1 MAEADSG
8 QDRTEEATPR
18 RRQQAQEK
26 GQVPRSRELTT
37 TVLLLGGT
45 AGLMMLSGY
54 MIEGLSALF
63 REGLALDRQMIFLK
77 DAGLLQ
83 LGRLTGAAALVLA
96 PLCALL
102 FLLAAAMPVA
112 LGGWSFSAE
121 SLAPKLS
128 KLDPI
133 KGLGRLF
140 GPRGLMELLKALAKF
155 LLVGSVGALVLWWE
169 LDQLLALSGLP
180 LEQALAQTAWLAGYT
195 LLGVSAATALVAVVD
210 VPFQLWQHNKQ
221 LRMTRQ
227 EVRDEFKETEGRPEV
242 KVRIR
247 QLQAEMA
254 QRRMMEAVPEADV
267 VVTNPSHYAVALKYE
282 SQRGAPRV
290 LAKGK
295 DLVARA
301 IRDRADAAG
310 VPRIELPPLARALY
324 AHTRVN
330 EEIPPPLYLAVAQV
344 LAYVYRLR
352 SARNLGTAW
361 PTAPGSVPVP
371 DDLDPGPDAA

>member
-63 REGLALDRQMIFLK
+63 REGLALDRQMIFLE

-96 PLCALL
+96 PLCVLL

-195 LLGVSAATALVAVVD
+195 LLGVSAATALVAAVD

-242 KVRIR
+242 KARIR

-310 VPRIELPPLARALY
+310 VPRVELPPLARALY

>member
-96 PLCALL
+96 PFCALL

-112 LGGWSFSAE
+112 LGGWSFSGEAM
-121 SLAPKLS
+121 APKLS

-155 LLVGSVGALVLWWE
+155 LLVGSVAALVLWWE
-169 LDQLLALSGLP
+169 LDELLSLSGLP

-195 LLGVSAATALVAVVD
+195 LLGVSAATALVAAVD

-242 KVRIR
+242 KARIR
-247 QLQAEMA
+247 QLQQEMA
-254 QRRMMEAVPEADV
+254 QRRMMEAVPDADV

-295 DLVARA
+295 DLVAKA

-324 AHTRVN
+324 AHTRLN

-344 LAYVYRLR
+344 LAYVFRLR

>member
-63 REGLALDRQMIFLK
+63 REGLALDRQMIFLE

-180 LEQALAQTAWLAGYT
+180 LEQALVQTAWLAGYT
-195 LLGVSAATALVAVVD
+195 LLGVSAATALVAAVD

-242 KVRIR
+242 KARIR

-254 QRRMMEAVPEADV
+254 QRRMMEAVPDADV

>member
-45 AGLMMLSGY
+45 AGLMMLSSY

-63 REGLALDRQMIFLK
+63 REGLALDRQMIFLE

-133 KGLGRLF
+133 RAWVACS
-140 GPRGLMELLKALAKF
+140 GP
-155 LLVGSVGALVLWWE
+155 GARW
-169 LDQLLALSGLP
+169 S
-180 LEQALAQTAWLAGYT
+180 
-195 LLGVSAATALVAVVD
+195 
-210 VPFQLWQHNKQ
+210 F
-221 LRMTRQ
+221 
-227 EVRDEFKETEGRPEV
+227 
-242 KVRIR
+242 
-247 QLQAEMA
+247 
-254 QRRMMEAVPEADV
+254 
-267 VVTNPSHYAVALKYE
+267 
-282 SQRGAPRV
+282 
-290 LAKGK
+290 
-295 DLVARA
+295 
-301 IRDRADAAG
+301 
-310 VPRIELPPLARALY
+310 
-324 AHTRVN
+324 
-330 EEIPPPLYLAVAQV
+330 
-344 LAYVYRLR
+344 
-352 SARNLGTAW
+352 
-361 PTAPGSVPVP
+361 
-371 DDLDPGPDAA
+371 

>member
-96 PLCALL
+96 PFCALL

-112 LGGWSFSAE
+112 LGGWSFSGEAM
-121 SLAPKLS
+121 APKLS

-155 LLVGSVGALVLWWE
+155 LLVGSVAGLVLWWE
-169 LDQLLALSGLP
+169 LDELLSLSGLP

-195 LLGVSAATALVAVVD
+195 LLGVSAATALVAAVD

-242 KVRIR
+242 KARIR
-247 QLQAEMA
+247 QLQQEMA
-254 QRRMMEAVPEADV
+254 QRRMMEAVPDADV

-295 DLVARA
+295 DLVAKA

-324 AHTRVN
+324 AHTRLN

-371 DDLDPGPDAA
+371 DDLDPGPDGI

>member
-54 MIEGLSALF
+54 MIEGLSTLF
-63 REGLALDRQMIFLK
+63 REGLALDRQMIFLE

-195 LLGVSAATALVAVVD
+195 LLGVSAATALVAAVD

-242 KVRIR
+242 KARIR

-310 VPRIELPPLARALY
+310 VPRVELPPLARALY
-324 AHTRVN
+324 AHTRLN

>member
-1 MAEADSG
+1 MAEESG
-8 QDRTEEATPR
+8 QERTEEPTPR

-54 MIEGLSALF
+54 MLEGLLDLF
-63 REGLALDRQMIFLK
+63 REGFSLDRQMIFLK
-77 DAGLLQ
+77 DAGLIQ
-83 LGRLTGAAALVLA
+83 LGRLTGAAALILA

-102 FLLAAAMPVA
+102 FVLAAAMPVA

-121 SLAPKLS
+121 SLAPKFS

-155 LLVGSVGALVLWWE
+155 VVVGTVAAFVLWAE
-169 LDQLLALSGLP
+169 LEDLLSLSGLP
-180 LEQALAQTAWLAGYT
+180 LDAAIARTAWLAGVT
-195 LLGVSAATALVAVVD
+195 LLGVSAATALVAAVD

-227 EVRDEFKETEGRPEV
+227 EIRDEFKETEGRPEV
-242 KVRIR
+242 KARIR

-290 LAKGK
+290 IAKGK
-295 DLVARA
+295 DLVAKA

-310 VPRIELPPLARALY
+310 VPRLELPPLARALY
-324 AHTRVN
+324 THTRID

-344 LAYVYRLR
+344 LAYVYRLK
-352 SARNLGTAW
+352 SALNLGTAW
-361 PTAPGSVPVP
+361 PTAPQTVPVP

>member
-45 AGLMMLSGY
+45 AGLMMLSSY

-63 REGLALDRQMIFLK
+63 REGLALDRQMIFLE

-195 LLGVSAATALVAVVD
+195 LLGVSAATALVAAVD

-242 KVRIR
+242 KARIR

-301 IRDRADAAG
+301 IRDRAAAAG

-352 SARNLGTAW
+352 SARTLGTAW

>member
-45 AGLMMLSGY
+45 AGLMMLSSY

-63 REGLALDRQMIFLK
+63 REGLALDRQMIFLE

-195 LLGVSAATALVAVVD
+195 LLGVSAATALVAAVD

-242 KVRIR
+242 KARIR

>member
-26 GQVPRSRELTT
+26 GQVPRSRELTA

-63 REGLALDRQMIFLK
+63 REGLALDRQMIFLT
-77 DAGLLQ
+77 DAGLVQ

-195 LLGVSAATALVAVVD
+195 LLGVSAATALVAAVD

-242 KVRIR
+242 KARIR

-310 VPRIELPPLARALY
+310 VPRVELPPLARALY

>member
-1 MAEADSG
+1 MAEESG
-8 QDRTEEATPR
+8 QERTEEPTPR

-54 MIEGLSALF
+54 MLEGLLDLF
-63 REGLALDRQMIFLK
+63 REGFSLDRQMIFLK
-77 DAGLLQ
+77 DAGLIQ
-83 LGRLTGAAALVLA
+83 LGRLTGAAALILA

-102 FLLAAAMPVA
+102 FVLAAAMPVA

-121 SLAPKLS
+121 SLAPKFS

-155 LLVGSVGALVLWWE
+155 LVVGTVAAFVLWAE
-169 LDQLLALSGLP
+169 LEDLLSLSGLP
-180 LEQALAQTAWLAGYT
+180 LDAAIAQTAWLAGVT
-195 LLGVSAATALVAVVD
+195 LLGVSAATALVAAVD

-227 EVRDEFKETEGRPEV
+227 EIRDEFKETEGRPEV
-242 KVRIR
+242 KARIR

-290 LAKGK
+290 IAKGK
-295 DLVARA
+295 DLVAKA
-301 IRDRADAAG
+301 IRDRAEAAG
-310 VPRIELPPLARALY
+310 VPRLELPPLARALY
-324 AHTRVN
+324 AHTRID

-344 LAYVYRLR
+344 LAYVYRLK
-352 SARNLGTAW
+352 SALNLGTAW
-361 PTAPGSVPVP
+361 PTAPQSVPVP

>member
-63 REGLALDRQMIFLK
+63 REGLALDRQMIFLE

-195 LLGVSAATALVAVVD
+195 LLGVSAATALVAAVD

-242 KVRIR
+242 KARIR

-310 VPRIELPPLARALY
+310 VPRVELPPLARALY

>member
-83 LGRLTGAAALVLA
+83 LGRLTGAAALILA
-96 PLCALL
+96 PFCALL
-102 FLLAAAMPVA
+102 FVLAAAMPVA
-112 LGGWSFSAE
+112 LGGWSFSGEAM
-121 SLAPKLS
+121 APKLS

-140 GPRGLMELLKALAKF
+140 GPQGLMELLKALAKF
-155 LLVGSVGALVLWWE
+155 LLVGSVGALVLWSE

-195 LLGVSAATALVAVVD
+195 LLGVSAATALVAAVD
-210 VPFQLWQHNKQ
+210 VPFQLWQHSKQ

-242 KVRIR
+242 KARIR

-254 QRRMMEAVPEADV
+254 QRRMMEAVPDADV

-324 AHTRVN
+324 AHTRLN

>member
-1 MAEADSG
+1 MAEESG
-8 QDRTEEATPR
+8 QERTEEPTPR

-54 MIEGLSALF
+54 MLEGLLDLF
-63 REGLALDRQMIFLK
+63 REGFSLDRQMIFLK
-77 DAGLLQ
+77 DAGLIQ
-83 LGRLTGAAALVLA
+83 LGRLTGAAALILA

-102 FLLAAAMPVA
+102 FVLAAAMPVA

-121 SLAPKLS
+121 SLAPKFS

-155 LLVGSVGALVLWWE
+155 LVVGTVAAFVLWAE
-169 LDQLLALSGLP
+169 LEDLLSLSGLP
-180 LEQALAQTAWLAGYT
+180 LDAAIAQTAWLAGVT
-195 LLGVSAATALVAVVD
+195 LLGVSAATALVAAVD

-227 EVRDEFKETEGRPEV
+227 EIRDEFKETEGRPEV
-242 KVRIR
+242 KARIR

-290 LAKGK
+290 IAKGK
-295 DLVARA
+295 DLVAKA
-301 IRDRADAAG
+301 IRDRAEAAG
-310 VPRIELPPLARALY
+310 VPRLELPPLARALY
-324 AHTRVN
+324 AHTRID

-344 LAYVYRLR
+344 LAYVYRLK
-352 SARNLGTAW
+352 SALNLGTAW
-361 PTAPGSVPVP
+361 PTAPQSVPVP
-371 DDLDPGPDAA
+371 DELDPGPDAA

>member
-1 MAEADSG
+1 
-8 QDRTEEATPR
+8 
-18 RRQQAQEK
+18 
-26 GQVPRSRELTT
+26 
-37 TVLLLGGT
+37 
-45 AGLMMLSGY
+45 MMLSGY
-54 MIEGLSALF
+54 MLEGLLDLF
-63 REGLALDRQMIFLK
+63 REGFSLDRQMIFLK
-77 DAGLLQ
+77 DAGLIQ
-83 LGRLTGAAALVLA
+83 LGRLTGAAALILA

-102 FLLAAAMPVA
+102 FVLAAAMPVA

-121 SLAPKLS
+121 SLAPKFS

-155 LLVGSVGALVLWWE
+155 LVVGTVAAFVLWAE
-169 LDQLLALSGLP
+169 LEDLLSLSSLP
-180 LEQALAQTAWLAGYT
+180 LDAAIAQTAWLAGVT
-195 LLGVSAATALVAVVD
+195 LLGVSAATALVAAVD

-227 EVRDEFKETEGRPEV
+227 EIRDEFKETEGRPEV
-242 KVRIR
+242 KARIR

-290 LAKGK
+290 IAKGK
-295 DLVARA
+295 DLVAKA
-301 IRDRADAAG
+301 IRDRAEAAG
-310 VPRIELPPLARALY
+310 VPRLELPPLARALY
-324 AHTRVN
+324 AHTRID

-344 LAYVYRLR
+344 LAYVYRLK
-352 SARNLGTAW
+352 SALNLGTAW
-361 PTAPGSVPVP
+361 PTAPQSVPVP

>member
-96 PLCALL
+96 PFCALL

-112 LGGWSFSAE
+112 LGGWSFSGEAM
-121 SLAPKLS
+121 APKLS

-155 LLVGSVGALVLWWE
+155 LLVGSVAALVLWWE
-169 LDQLLALSGLP
+169 LDELLSLSGLP

-195 LLGVSAATALVAVVD
+195 LLGVSAATALVAAVD

-242 KVRIR
+242 KARIR
-247 QLQAEMA
+247 QLQQEMA

-295 DLVARA
+295 DLVAKA
-301 IRDRADAAG
+301 IRDRADAVG

-324 AHTRVN
+324 AHTRLN

-371 DDLDPGPDAA
+371 DDLDPGPDGI

>member
-63 REGLALDRQMIFLK
+63 REGLALDRQMIFLE

-195 LLGVSAATALVAVVD
+195 LLGVSAATALVAAVD

-242 KVRIR
+242 KARIR

>member
-63 REGLALDRQMIFLK
+63 REGLALDRQMIFLT
-77 DAGLLQ
+77 DAGLVQ

-195 LLGVSAATALVAVVD
+195 LLGVSAATALVAAVD

-242 KVRIR
+242 KARIR

>member
-63 REGLALDRQMIFLK
+63 REGLALDRQMIFLT
-77 DAGLLQ
+77 DAGLVQ

-242 KVRIR
+242 KARIR

>member
-77 DAGLLQ
+77 DAGLVQ

-140 GPRGLMELLKALAKF
+140 GPQGLMELLKALAKF

-195 LLGVSAATALVAVVD
+195 LLGVSAATALVAAVD

-242 KVRIR
+242 KARIR

>member
-102 FLLAAAMPVA
+102 FLLAGAMPVA

-242 KVRIR
+242 KARIR

>member
-63 REGLALDRQMIFLK
+63 REGLALDRQMIFLT
-77 DAGLLQ
+77 DAGLVQ

-195 LLGVSAATALVAVVD
+195 LLGVSAATALVAAVD

-242 KVRIR
+242 KARIR

-371 DDLDPGPDAA
+371 DDLDPGPDAP

>member
-1 MAEADSG
+1 
-8 QDRTEEATPR
+8 
-18 RRQQAQEK
+18 
-26 GQVPRSRELTT
+26 
-37 TVLLLGGT
+37 
-45 AGLMMLSGY
+45 GLMMLSSY

-63 REGLALDRQMIFLK
+63 REGLALDRQMIFLE

-195 LLGVSAATALVAVVD
+195 LLGVSAATALVAAVD

-242 KVRIR
+242 KARIR

-301 IRDRADAAG
+301 IRDSAAAAG

-352 SARNLGTAW
+352 SARTLGTAW

>member
-77 DAGLLQ
+77 DAGLVQ
-83 LGRLTGAAALVLA
+83 LGRLTGAAALALA

-121 SLAPKLS
+121 AMAPKLS

-155 LLVGSVGALVLWWE
+155 LLVGSVAALVLWWE

-195 LLGVSAATALVAVVD
+195 LLGVSAATALVAAVD

-242 KVRIR
+242 KARIR
-247 QLQAEMA
+247 QLQQEMA

-295 DLVARA
+295 DLVAKA
-301 IRDRADAAG
+301 IRDRADVAG

-324 AHTRVN
+324 AHTRLN

-371 DDLDPGPDAA
+371 DDLDPGPDGT

>member
-1 MAEADSG
+1 MAEESG
-8 QDRTEEATPR
+8 QERTEEPTPR

-54 MIEGLSALF
+54 MLEGLLDLF
-63 REGLALDRQMIFLK
+63 REGFSLDRQMIFLK
-77 DAGLLQ
+77 DAGLIQ
-83 LGRLTGAAALVLA
+83 LGRLTGAAALILA

-102 FLLAAAMPVA
+102 FVLAAAMPVA

-121 SLAPKLS
+121 SLAPKFS

-155 LLVGSVGALVLWWE
+155 LVVGTVAAFVLWAE
-169 LDQLLALSGLP
+169 LEDLLSLSSLP
-180 LEQALAQTAWLAGYT
+180 LDAAIAQTAWLAGVT
-195 LLGVSAATALVAVVD
+195 LLGVSAATALVAAVD

-227 EVRDEFKETEGRPEV
+227 EIRDEFKETEGRPEV
-242 KVRIR
+242 KARIR

-290 LAKGK
+290 IAKGK
-295 DLVARA
+295 DLVAKA
-301 IRDRADAAG
+301 IRDRAEAAG
-310 VPRIELPPLARALY
+310 VPRLELPPLARALY
-324 AHTRVN
+324 AHTRID

-344 LAYVYRLR
+344 LAYVYRLK
-352 SARNLGTAW
+352 SALNLGTAW
-361 PTAPGSVPVP
+361 PTAPQSVPVP

>member
-63 REGLALDRQMIFLK
+63 REGLALDRKMVFLT
-77 DAGLLQ
+77 DAGLVQ

-195 LLGVSAATALVAVVD
+195 LLGVSAATALVAAVD

-242 KVRIR
+242 KARIR

-324 AHTRVN
+324 AHTQVN